1 MSGSQSFPPPGA
13 AGAPAVPPPGPYPYT
28 GPPAP
33 PAPPAPP
40 PGQFPGQ
47 FPGQPQGRPPAQFR
61 GAAHKPGAI
70 PLRPLGLGDIYD
82 AALKIIRFN
91 PKATVGSAVLVTAV
105 AMAIPVLLTSV
116 LTFALDLSLD
126 PEATDFSTSEVAGL
140 VGSFGSLL
148 LGIFL
153 QSIGL
158 VLVTGMIAHVVAAAA
173 IGQRLSLGEAWA
185 RTRGKRWRLIGLTL
199 LLMVLT
205 LVMVA
210 AYVVAWVGVIALGD
224 VWSIAVFAV
233 VTLPLFVALMFWF
246 WIRVY
251 YLPVPA
257 LMLEPIG
264 ITGAIG
270 RGYRLTS
277 HAFWRTFGIALL
289 TVLIAQVAGSML
301 ALPVTIGGQIGLAA
315 GATSQY
321 AMLILVLTQA
331 LASVISAAFVAPF
344 TTAVASVQYLDQRIR
359 KEAYDV
365 ALMSQAGIT
374 RS

>member
-1 MSGSQSFPPPGA
+1 MSGNQSFPPPGA
-13 AGAPAVPPPGPYPYT
+13 AGPAPGPPPGGAPGVQPPS
-28 GPPAP
+28 GPPGP
-33 PAPPAPP
+33 WGPP
-40 PGQFPGQ
+40 PGL
-47 FPGQPQGRPPAQFR
+47 FR
-61 GAAHKPGAI
+61 GAAHKPGAV

-82 AALKIIRFN
+82 AAFKTIRYN

-126 PEATDFSTSEVAGL
+126 PEATDLSTGELYGL

-148 LGIFL
+148 LGLFL

-173 IGQRLSLGEAWA
+173 VGQRLSLGEAWA
-185 RTRGKRWRLIGLTL
+185 RTHGKRWRLIGLMLLLTLLTL
-199 LLMVLT
+199 LLITAYAVA
-205 LVMVA
+205 LVS
-210 AYVVAWVGVIALGD
+210 VIALGD
-224 VWSIAVFAV
+224 GWSIAVFAI
-233 VTLPLFVALMFWF
+233 VTLPLFLALMVWF
-246 WIRVY
+246 WVRVY

-270 RGYRLTS
+270 RGYRLTRG
-277 HAFWRTFGIALL
+277 AFWRTFGIALL

-301 ALPVTIGGQIGLAA
+301 AFPVSLLGQVGMLA
-315 GATSQY
+315 GATSEY
-321 AMLILVLTQA
+321 SVLILVLTQA

-344 TTAVASVQYLDQRIR
+344 TTAVASIQYLDQRIR

-365 ALMSQAGIT
+365 ELMSQAGIT
-374 RS
+374 RA